1 MLKNGGL
8 GMSIKVRLREINVAK
23 LNSETVILITKFL
36 RKARVHQDFDL
47 HIQQPEVVRKIIQ
60 YAEHSKDP
68 DLIVLSMR
76 IKKALASH
84 IKEIDPE
91 CTSFNIYH

>member
-1 MLKNGGL
+1 
-8 GMSIKVRLREINVAK
+8 MSIKVRLSDINVAK

-36 RKARVHQDFDL
+36 RKARIHQDFDL
-47 HIQQPEVVRKIIQ
+47 HMQQPQIVKKIIG
-60 YAEHSKDP
+60 YAENSQDP

-76 IKKALASH
+76 IKKALATH

-91 CTSFNIYH
+91 CTSFNTYH